1 MRVSDKMAAVIFL
14 GMILFCVGA
23 AFRKPVMDLYNDRAA
38 QRASQVIP
46 EDLRKLQKQEDGLGV
61 TRCQKLPRVSNLEES
76 WTCTGAFSDGTIKQ
90 VVFDQS
96 TFDGRACSVTIVKL
110 NESIEKRVYTGDG
123 LHVKRKTVI
132 EDIQTGKKSKGE
144 TVEELDPSTCLYFFQ
159 QVKLAM

>member
-1 MRVSDKMAAVIFL
+1 MKVSEGIIY
-14 GMILFCVGA
+14 GILVVLLLICIGGA
-23 AFRKPVMDLYNDRAA
+23 MHKLDDLYNDRAA
-38 QRASQVIP
+38 QKASGVIP
-46 EDLRKLQKQEDGLGV
+46 EDLRKLQKQEPALGV
-61 TRCQKLPRVSNLEES
+61 TKCKKLPRVSNLEES
-76 WTCTGAFSDGTIKQ
+76 WACTADLPDGTVKQ

-110 NESIEKRVYTGDG
+110 NEYIEKRAYSGDG

-132 EDIQTGKKSKGE
+132 EDVKTKKKSKGE

>member
-1 MRVSDKMAAVIFL
+1 MKVSEGIIY
-14 GMILFCVGA
+14 GILVVLLLICIGGA
-23 AFRKPVMDLYNDRAA
+23 MHKLDDLYNDRAA
-38 QRASQVIP
+38 QKASGVIP
-46 EDLRKLQKQEDGLGV
+46 EDLRKLQKQEPALGV
-61 TRCQKLPRVSNLEES
+61 TQCKKLPRVSNLEES
-76 WTCTGAFSDGTIKQ
+76 WACTADLPDGTVKQ

-110 NESIEKRVYTGDG
+110 NEYIEKRAYSGDG

-132 EDIQTGKKSKGE
+132 EDVKTRKKTNGE